1 MSACS
6 VGFVGAGRVARILVG
21 GWAKAGT
28 LPVGIVAS
36 DIDPAAGELLRSVCG
51 DVNVVAEVSAAV
63 HQDLVFLAVHPPAIK
78 DVAPAIRDALAS
90 DAILVSLAPKFTIA
104 KLSEMLGGFSRIARV
119 IPNAPSL
126 VGRGFNPVAFAASLP
141 ADARQQVERL
151 LAPLGAYL
159 EVPED
164 QLEVYA
170 VLAAMGPTYFW
181 PQLYELK
188 KLGEAF
194 GLDGRQALE
203 ALDKMLWGVVAT
215 MRDSGLSAEEVV
227 DLIPVK
233 PMREEVDTL
242 VAAYRAKL
250 GALRE
255 KLRP

>member
-159 EVPED
+159 GFPRTNWRSMPYWRRWDPRTSGRNCTGTE
-164 QLEVYA
+164 
-170 VLAAMGPTYFW
+170 
-181 PQLYELK
+181 

-203 ALDKMLWGVVAT
+203 ALDKMLWGR
-215 MRDSGLSAEEVV
+215 RDDARLRSVGGRGGGPHSRQADAGGSGHAGCGVSRQARRTA
-227 DLIPVK
+227 
-233 PMREEVDTL
+233 RE
-242 VAAYRAKL
+242 
-250 GALRE
+250 
-255 KLRP
+255 LRP